1 MKRAARMGADDGM
14 KRAARMGADDG
25 MKRTVAYDA
34 AELLKTDENVVA
46 YFNAALD
53 SGDLALVSA
62 ALGDIA
68 RTRGIIQSQRHG
80 HHP

>member
-1 MKRAARMGADDGM
+1 MGADDGM

>member
-1 MKRAARMGADDGM
+1 MGADG
-14 KRAARMGADDG
+14 G

-34 AELLKTDENVVA
+34 AELLKTGENVVA

-53 SGDLALVSA
+53 SGDSALVSA
-62 ALGDIA
+62 ALGNTA
-68 RTRGIIQSQRHG
+68 RARGMIQNQRHG